1 MIQLSEEQQCI
12 LDTVKEGH
20 NVMVDAVA
28 GTGKTTLILSIARE
42 MPDTKILQLTYNA
55 SLRKDVKETVEK
67 NDIQNLTVH
76 TYHSLAK
83 RYYLSTGYTDTEIRR
98 LLFKNMPLKEV
109 SPKYDMIVLDECQDM
124 TLLYFQL
131 MVKFIKDID
140 CNIQLLILG
149 DYMQGLYD
157 FKGAD
162 IRFLTLA
169 DQVWDGLTN
178 LTTPGFQKRTMK
190 MSFRITNQMRNF
202 VNDVMLGEDR
212 MNSCREGNIVTYV
225 RNSRS
230 NISRVVY
237 GEITK
242 LLENGVNPSEIF
254 VLGGSVK
261 GANSNI
267 RRLENTLVEK
277 DVPCHVPMLEGDKID
292 DRVIDGKVVFS
303 TFHSV
308 KGRQRK
314 YVFVVGFDNAYFRFN
329 ARTLPR
335 DVCPNTLYVAATRAT
350 QGLYLLESDNYAT
363 DRPLEFLKKSHIE
376 MKKCDYINF
385 KGHHQ
390 TIFQD
395 EEDMNINDNVVKK
408 HRITPTE
415 LVKFIS
421 ESVIETISPIIDRI
435 FIKETDETITLDI
448 PSVIETKK
456 GYFEEVSDLNGI
468 AIPCVYYDYLKE
480 AFSETEEEFDNIPRG
495 NVLLDVID
503 NTIDNMRVNDHIFLK
518 EIVNSLPEKIETIND
533 YLYVANVSVAVQ
545 ETLYFKLK
553 QIDRDEYNWLTDD
566 MVLACKNRLREV
578 IGPDCENTMPSVED
592 TIIHE
597 SSEEQHEKIDE
608 YLSTIFDETQQ
619 FRFTGRV
626 DLISETIAWELKC
639 TSEIT
644 VEHLVQVI
652 IYAWLWKMR
661 HSYTEEYEEKVFKIF
676 NIKTGEILRLDA
688 TMDDLN
694 TIITTLLKG
703 KFEEPIKK
711 TDEEFIEDCQDCI

>member
-162 IRFLTLA
+162 IRFLTMA
-169 DQVWDGLTN
+169 DQVWEGLTN
-178 LTTPGFQKRTMK
+178 LTTQGFQKRTMK

-202 VNDVMLGEDR
+202 VNDVMLGEER
-212 MNSCREGNIVTYV
+212 MNACRDGSVVTYV
-225 RNSRS
+225 RNSRN

-335 DVCPNTLYVAATRAT
+335 DICPNTLYVAATRAT
-350 QGLYLLESDNYAT
+350 EGLYLLESNNYAT
-363 DRPLEFLKKSHIE
+363 DRPLEFLKKSHID
-376 MKKCDYINF
+376 MKRCDYINF

-435 FIKETDETITLDI
+435 FIKETDETITLEI

-495 NVLLDVID
+495 NVLFDVID
-503 NTIDNMRVNDHIFLK
+503 NAIDNMRMNDHIFLK
-518 EIVNSLPEKIETIND
+518 EIVNSLPDKIETIND

-553 QIDRDEYNWLTDD
+553 QIEPDEYNWLTDD
-566 MVLACKNRLREV
+566 MVMACKNRLREV

-608 YLSTIFDETQQ
+608 YLRTIFDETQQ

-644 VEHLVQVI
+644 IEHLVQVI

-676 NIKTGEILRLDA
+676 NIKTGEIFRLDA
-688 TMDDLN
+688 TMEDLN
-694 TIITTLLKG
+694 TIVTTLLKG
-703 KFEEPIKK
+703 KFQEPVKK
-711 TDEEFIEDCQDCI
+711 TDDEFIEDCQNCI

>member
-1 MIQLSEEQQCI
+1 
-12 LDTVKEGH
+12 
-20 NVMVDAVA
+20 MVDAVA

-202 VNDVMLGEDR
+202 VNDVMLGEER
-212 MNSCREGNIVTYV
+212 MNACRDGSVVTYV

-503 NTIDNMRVNDHIFLK
+503 NAIDNMRVNDHIFLK

>member
-1 MIQLSEEQQCI
+1 M
-12 LDTVKEGH
+12 
-20 NVMVDAVA
+20 
-28 GTGKTTLILSIARE
+28 
-42 MPDTKILQLTYNA
+42 
-55 SLRKDVKETVEK
+55 
-67 NDIQNLTVH
+67 
-76 TYHSLAK
+76 
-83 RYYLSTGYTDTEIRR
+83 
-98 LLFKNMPLKEV
+98 
-109 SPKYDMIVLDECQDM
+109 
-124 TLLYFQL
+124 
-131 MVKFIKDID
+131 
-140 CNIQLLILG
+140 
-149 DYMQGLYD
+149 
-157 FKGAD
+157 
-162 IRFLTLA
+162 
-169 DQVWDGLTN
+169 
-178 LTTPGFQKRTMK
+178 
-190 MSFRITNQMRNF
+190 
-202 VNDVMLGEDR
+202 
-212 MNSCREGNIVTYV
+212 
-225 RNSRS
+225 
-230 NISRVVY
+230 
-237 GEITK
+237 
-242 LLENGVNPSEIF
+242 
-254 VLGGSVK
+254 
-261 GANSNI
+261 
-267 RRLENTLVEK
+267 
-277 DVPCHVPMLEGDKID
+277 
-292 DRVIDGKVVFS
+292 
-303 TFHSV
+303 
-308 KGRQRK
+308 
-314 YVFVVGFDNAYFRFN
+314 
-329 ARTLPR
+329 
-335 DVCPNTLYVAATRAT
+335 CPNTLYVAATRAT
-350 QGLYLLESDNYAT
+350 EGLYLLESNNYAT

-421 ESVIETISPIIDRI
+421 ESVIETISPIIDRV

-495 NVLLDVID
+495 NVLFDVID
-503 NTIDNMRVNDHIFLK
+503 NAIDNMRMNDHIFLK

-566 MVLACKNRLREV
+566 MVLACKNRLRDV

-597 SSEEQHEKIDE
+597 SHEEQHEKIDE

>member
-98 LLFKNMPLKEV
+98 LLFKNMPLKDV

-162 IRFLTLA
+162 IRFLTMA
-169 DQVWDGLTN
+169 DQVWEGLTN
-178 LTTPGFQKRTMK
+178 LTTQGFQKRTMK

-202 VNDVMLGEDR
+202 VNDVMLGEER
-212 MNSCREGNIVTYV
+212 MNACRDGSVVTYV
-225 RNSRS
+225 RNSRN

-335 DVCPNTLYVAATRAT
+335 DICPNTLYVAATRAT
-350 QGLYLLESDNYAT
+350 EGLYLLESNNYAT
-363 DRPLEFLKKSHIE
+363 DRPLEFLKKSHID
-376 MKKCDYINF
+376 MKRCDYINF

-435 FIKETDETITLDI
+435 FIKETDETITLEI

-495 NVLLDVID
+495 NVLFDVID
-503 NTIDNMRVNDHIFLK
+503 NAIDNMRMNDHIFLK
-518 EIVNSLPEKIETIND
+518 EIVNSLPDKIETIND

-553 QIDRDEYNWLTDD
+553 QIEPDEYNWLTDD
-566 MVLACKNRLREV
+566 MVMACKTRLRDV

-608 YLSTIFDETQQ
+608 YLRTIFDETRQ

-644 VEHLVQVI
+644 IEHLVQVI

-688 TMDDLN
+688 TMEDLN
-694 TIITTLLKG
+694 TIVTTLLKG
-703 KFEEPIKK
+703 KFQEPVKK
-711 TDEEFIEDCQDCI
+711 TDDEFIEDCQNCI

>member
-162 IRFLTLA
+162 IRFLTMA
-169 DQVWDGLTN
+169 DQVWEGLTN
-178 LTTPGFQKRTMK
+178 LTTQGFQKRTMK

-202 VNDVMLGEDR
+202 VNDVMLGEER
-212 MNSCREGNIVTYV
+212 MNACRDGSVVTYV
-225 RNSRS
+225 RNSRN

-335 DVCPNTLYVAATRAT
+335 DICPNTLYVAATRAT
-350 QGLYLLESDNYAT
+350 EGLYLLESNNYAT
-363 DRPLEFLKKSHIE
+363 DRPLEFLKKSHID
-376 MKKCDYINF
+376 MKRCDYINF

-435 FIKETDETITLDI
+435 FIKETDETITLEI

-495 NVLLDVID
+495 NVLFDVID
-503 NTIDNMRVNDHIFLK
+503 NAIDNMRMNDHIFLK
-518 EIVNSLPEKIETIND
+518 EIVNSLPDKIETIND

-553 QIDRDEYNWLTDD
+553 QIEPDEYNWLTDD
-566 MVLACKNRLREV
+566 MVMACKTRLRDV

-608 YLSTIFDETQQ
+608 YLRTIFDETRQ

-644 VEHLVQVI
+644 IEHLVQVI

-688 TMDDLN
+688 TMEDLN
-694 TIITTLLKG
+694 TIVTTLLKG
-703 KFEEPIKK
+703 KFQEPVKK
-711 TDEEFIEDCQDCI
+711 TDDEFIEDCQNCI